1 MSKRFIDT
9 EMFSDEWFSERSKD
23 GKLAYIYLL
32 TRCNHA
38 GIWKVNRRLF
48 KFETGIDFDRVIKQL
63 GNRLV
68 TVSEEFIFLPKFI
81 HFQYPNWPNSNVKQ
95 QSSAIAILESFGI
108 TDINKVTVSK
118 GLDNHYDTDTV
129 IVNDIKDIKPQKK
142 VGLTRPTLSE
152 VKQYFKENGYKQST
166 AEIAFKYY
174 EAGNWVKANGDK
186 VKNWKQTMIAVWF
199 KDENRGVVKL
209 EDIPIVDRMEYLEEK
224 GYKRTSKEEQE
235 YCKLKAV

>member
-48 KFETGIDFDRVIKQL
+48 KFETGIDFDRVVKQL

-68 TVSEEFIFLPKFI
+68 TVSKEFIFLPKFI

-95 QSSAIAILESFGI
+95 QNSAIAILESFGI

-118 GLDNHYDTDTV
+118 GLDNHYDNDTDNDIDTV
-129 IVNDIKDIKPQKK
+129 TEK
-142 VGLTRPTLSE
+142 VVLSE
-152 VKQYFKENGYKQST
+152 KDRFINFVESVGKYKDKYSGTTLNDFIEYWAAKSEGATKFEFEKQNTWILSRRLATWAKNEL
-166 AEIAFKYY
+166 KY
-174 EAGNWVKANGDK
+174 
-186 VKNWKQTMIAVWF
+186 
-199 KDENRGVVKL
+199 
-209 EDIPIVDRMEYLEEK
+209 
-224 GYKRTSKEEQE
+224 QE
-235 YCKLKAV
+235 